1 MKYLTKEWLNTE
13 LLSYTYSQIKISKKT
28 EKYDEG
34 YYQKLYKKIC
44 KLYIAAE
51 RGEELYQDP
60 QEELRKIEESIA
72 EPNITEEEC
81 AKRIRYKRD
90 FISLNA
96 DRIKRGTYFKFDEKV
111 VEQDFAVKIQ
121 QDIELYK
128 KLPQEILC
136 KIADLRVFALGYTS
150 VEVKKLLKP
159 YCAEQERISRRL
171 RKIAQEETEKAEAHL
186 SEDIGI
192 NDCTDTVILG
202 IREKQ
207 EGIYI
212 DVDLGG
218 TLFVENGKIIEQE
231 LKEVYRWNPHIPNSG
246 LSIILA
252 SELHYTNEKF
262 ELHFLIENVN
272 EKNESQVG
280 YLTLRGT
287 DIKEIVTSEE
297 V

>member
-72 EPNITEEEC
+72 EPNITEEER

-96 DRIKRGTYFKFDEKV
+96 DRIKRGTYFKFDEK
-111 VEQDFAVKIQ
+111 
-121 QDIELYK
+121 
-128 KLPQEILC
+128 
-136 KIADLRVFALGYTS
+136 VFALGYTS

>member
-72 EPNITEEEC
+72 EPNITEEER

-231 LKEVYRWNPHIPNSG
+231 LTGSK
-246 LSIILA
+246 
-252 SELHYTNEKF
+252 K
-262 ELHFLIENVN
+262 
-272 EKNESQVG
+272 
-280 YLTLRGT
+280 
-287 DIKEIVTSEE
+287 
-297 V
+297 

>member
-72 EPNITEEEC
+72 EPNITEEER

-121 QDIELYK
+121 QD
-128 KLPQEILC
+128 
-136 KIADLRVFALGYTS
+136 
-150 VEVKKLLKP
+150 
-159 YCAEQERISRRL
+159 
-171 RKIAQEETEKAEAHL
+171 
-186 SEDIGI
+186 
-192 NDCTDTVILG
+192 
-202 IREKQ
+202 
-207 EGIYI
+207 
-212 DVDLGG
+212 
-218 TLFVENGKIIEQE
+218 
-231 LKEVYRWNPHIPNSG
+231 IPNSG

>member
-72 EPNITEEEC
+72 EP
-81 AKRIRYKRD
+81 
-90 FISLNA
+90 
-96 DRIKRGTYFKFDEKV
+96 
-111 VEQDFAVKIQ
+111 
-121 QDIELYK
+121 
-128 KLPQEILC
+128 
-136 KIADLRVFALGYTS
+136 
-150 VEVKKLLKP
+150 
-159 YCAEQERISRRL
+159 
-171 RKIAQEETEKAEAHL
+171 
-186 SEDIGI
+186 
-192 NDCTDTVILG
+192 
-202 IREKQ
+202 
-207 EGIYI
+207 
-212 DVDLGG
+212 
-218 TLFVENGKIIEQE
+218 
-231 LKEVYRWNPHIPNSG
+231 IPNSG